1 MTEQVHP
8 QEPEAPEMAAVPATP
23 ADRGQAQAP
32 KPVAKKVH
40 AGKTSESPS

>member
-1 MTEQVHP
+1 
-8 QEPEAPEMAAVPATP
+8 MAVVAATP

-32 KPVAKKVH
+32 KAVDKKVH